1 VLDNIAGYYSVN
13 NLRHFFISRSNIHRG
28 PLLPLLLIAFSWSTA
43 AGENIRFNRDVRP
56 ILSENC
62 FSCHG
67 QDTNKRKGKLR
78 LDQSAAALG
87 QRDGVRAIV
96 PGDLENSEAWIRI
109 TSKDEDEVMPP
120 RDSHKQLSDTEKELL
135 RQWILQGAQYEKH
148 WAFIIPEKPAVPK
161 PGINPIDAF
170 LQKRLAR
177 EGLKSSLLAAPEILV
192 RRVYLDLTGLPPT
205 PGEVDAFL
213 SDKSPRALENLI
225 AKLMKKPAYGE
236 HMARYWLDLARYAD
250 THGLHLDNE
259 RSMWP
264 YRDWVVRAFNQNIK
278 FDEFTRWQLAGDLL
292 PEASLDQKI
301 ASGFN
306 RCNVTTGEGG
316 SINEEW
322 IYRYAVERTST
333 VTEVWMGLTA
343 GCAVC
348 HDHKFDPLSTK
359 EYYSMYSFF
368 HSAADPAM
376 DGNKIDTPPILR
388 VPKEGAL
395 KRQAELD
402 SQIAGIE
409 KRIAAEVGRIKY
421 VDPAALTSPP
431 EPEVKEVIWFED
443 GFPKGKIEATGPPLK
458 LVTKEEGP
466 VFRGKLA
473 IRRTAKNATGQDV
486 YSQGKF
492 TVPRDGTFFAHCY
505 LDPKDPPEAVMV
517 QFYVGGWNRR
527 VVWGAHEKIGWGK
540 VNTHERVVMGSLP
553 EKGKWVRLE
562 FAADKVGLKPGTTVT
577 GYALTQFSGTMGWD
591 HFGISSTTDP
601 AKDPAYSWQA
611 WKAQPEATRNQGLSP
626 ELQKRFKGKAPDKW
640 TTEEENQLQQQWL
653 GRVYL
658 GARKQL
664 GPLTAEKAGLEKQKA
679 DIGKDTAI
687 TFVMADLP
695 KARESFVMVRGQYN
709 NPGEKVSRNVPAFLP
724 PLPPK
729 PENRDYNRLDLANWL
744 VDGKHPL
751 TARVAVNR
759 LWQQFFGIGLVKT
772 SADFGTQGELP
783 SHPELL
789 DWLATQFVEDGWD
802 VQRLVMRMLTTHAYR
817 QVSTTTPALL
827 EKDPENRLLARGP
840 RHRLDA
846 EILRDQALSLS
857 GLLVPALGGKGVR
870 PYQPPN
876 IWEPV
881 GFASSNTRNYKRGKG
896 DDLYRRSIYTFLK
909 RTAPPPFMATFDG
922 PNREQSCSARGRSN
936 TPMQA
941 LQLMNDVQHV
951 EAARNLAQ
959 RIIKEAG
966 TTDEERIRWAWRT
979 VTSRHPRPEEI
990 RIVLDLLVTHNERFR
1005 NDLESAQKLI
1015 SYGDSVADKEIRAR
1029 ELAPWTLVANLLL
1042 NLDEVVNKN

>member
-1 VLDNIAGYYSVN
+1 MMRTIIVPILGAS
-13 NLRHFFISRSNIHRG
+13 
-28 PLLPLLLIAFSWSTA
+28 LLTEATPATPDFT
-43 AGENIRFNRDVRP
+43 RDIRP

-62 FSCHG
+62 FACHG
-67 QDTNKRKGKLR
+67 QDAKKRKGKLR
-78 LDQSAAALG
+78 LDKGDAATAE
-87 QRDGVRAIV
+87 RDGVQAIV
-96 PGDLENSEAWIRI
+96 PGNLEESEAWARI
-109 TSKDEDEVMPP
+109 LSEDEDEVMPP
-120 RDSHKQLSDTEKELL
+120 RDSHKELSDAEKNILK
-135 RQWILQGAQYEKH
+135 QWILQGAPYEDH
-148 WAFIIPEKPAVPK
+148 WAFTAPKTPLVPR
-161 PGINPIDAF
+161 GATNPIDAF
-170 LQKRLAR
+170 LQQRLAE
-177 EGLKSSLLAAPEILV
+177 EGLEPAPLARPETLI
-192 RRVYLDLTGLPPT
+192 RRVYLDLTGLPPR
-205 PGEVDAFL
+205 PEEVDAFL
-213 SDKSPRALENLI
+213 TDKSPRALETLI
-225 AKLMKKPAYGE
+225 SNLMKRPAYGE

-264 YRDWVVRAFNQNIK
+264 YRDWVVRAFNQNIR

-292 PEASLDQKI
+292 PGATMDQKI

-316 SINEEW
+316 SINAEW
-322 IYRYAVERTST
+322 IYRNAVERTT
-333 VTEVWMGLTA
+333 TAVEVWMGLTA

-348 HDHKFDPLSTK
+348 HNHKFDPISMK

-368 HSAADPAM
+368 HSAADPAL

-395 KRQAELD
+395 QRQAELD
-402 SQIAGIE
+402 LQIAGVD
-409 KRIAAEVGRIKY
+409 KRITAAVSRIKY
-421 VDPAALTSPP
+421 VDPATLTPPP
-431 EPEVKEVIWFED
+431 EPEVREVIWFED

-458 LVTKEEGP
+458 LVTREEGP
-466 VFRGKLA
+466 VFGGKLA

-492 TVPRDGTFFAHCY
+492 TIPRDGTFFVHCY
-505 LDPKDPPEAVMV
+505 LDSKDPPEAVMV
-517 QFYVGGWNRR
+517 QFLVGSWNHRA
-527 VVWGAHEKIGWGK
+527 VWGAHEKIGWGK
-540 VNTHERVVMGSLP
+540 VNTHERVVMGPLP

-591 HFGISSTTDP
+591 HFGISSTADP

-611 WKAQPEATRNQGLSP
+611 WKAQPEATRNQDLSP
-626 ELQKRFKGKAPDKW
+626 DLQKRFKGKAPEKW
-640 TTEEENQLQQQWL
+640 TEEQENELQEQWL
-653 GRVYL
+653 GREYL
-658 GARKQL
+658 GARKEL
-664 GPLTAEKAGLEKQKA
+664 APLTAEKAGLEKQKA
-679 DIGKDTAI
+679 DLGKDTAI

-695 KARESFVMVRGQYN
+695 KARESFVMTRGQYDS
-709 NPGEKVSRNVPAFLP
+709 PGEKVSRNVPAFLP
-724 PLPPK
+724 PLPPR
-729 PENRDYNRLDLANWL
+729 PEDRDYNRLDFANWL

-751 TARVAVNR
+751 TARVAANR
-759 LWQQFFGIGLVKT
+759 IWQQFFGTGLVKT

-789 DWLATQFVEDGWD
+789 DWLAMQFVADGWD
-802 VQRLVMRMLTTHAYR
+802 VQRLVMRMLTSHAYR
-817 QVSTTTPALL
+817 QSSAVSPTLL

-846 EILRDQALSLS
+846 EVLRDQVLSIS
-857 GLLVPALGGKGVR
+857 GLLVPAIGGRGVR

-881 GFASSNTRNYKRGKG
+881 GFASSNTRNYKRGQG
-896 DDLYRRSIYTFLK
+896 DDLYRRSLYTFLK
-909 RTAPPPFMATFDG
+909 RTAPPPFMASFDA
-922 PNREQSCSARGRSN
+922 PNRELSCSARGRSN

-941 LQLMNDVQHV
+941 LQLMNDIQHV

-959 RIIKEAG
+959 RIIREGGAK
-966 TTDEERIRWAWRT
+966 DEERILWAWRT
-979 VTSRHPRPEEI
+979 VTSRRPEPEET
-990 RIVLDLLVTHNERFR
+990 RIVSDLLGAHRDRFCD
-1005 NDLESAQKLI
+1005 DLEGAQKLI
-1015 SYGDSVADKEIRAR
+1015 GYGESAADKTILPR